1 MTSTVQ
7 LFDPAMCC
15 STGVC
20 GPDPDPALAQIAADL
35 EWLRAQ
41 GVAVARYNLSQEPA
55 AFARNAV
62 VRTRLQ
68 TEGIAVL
75 PLVLVNGELAFTG
88 SYPSRTELAARAGLA
103 TSG

>member
-1 MTSTVQ
+1 MTPTVQ

-20 GPDPDPALAQIAADL
+20 GPDPDPGLAQIAADL

-41 GVAVARYNLSQEPA
+41 GVTVARYNLSQEPA

-68 TEGIAVL
+68 MGGIAAL
-75 PLVLVNGELAFTG
+75 PMVLVDGELAFTG

-103 TSG
+103 TSP